1 MIKLVWKII
10 VIIEGELDYIDI
22 DDVGKLEDLLRA
34 VFNDEACGNLKVVI
48 DHQELTRN
56 INQKKKSDLLQ
67 AYRCPLCGKCCWQEH
82 FLNKQ
87 VEYCESVR

>member
-48 DHQELTRN
+48 DHQELTR
-56 INQKKKSDLLQ
+56 
-67 AYRCPLCGKCCWQEH
+67 QEH
-82 FLNKQ
+82 FFNKQ